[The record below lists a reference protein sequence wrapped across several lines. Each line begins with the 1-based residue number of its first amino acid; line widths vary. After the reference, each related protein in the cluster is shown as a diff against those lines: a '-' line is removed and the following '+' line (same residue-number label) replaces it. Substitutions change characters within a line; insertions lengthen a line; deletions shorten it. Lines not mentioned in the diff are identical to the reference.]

1 MTDGVM
7 AVVDRSQTVDVPGV
21 GPGQDLTSRQR
32 AILKLIVQDYVSSGR
47 PVGSKTLTERY
58 AVGVSSA
65 TIRNEMA
72 ELEQSGHVEHL
83 HTSGG
88 RVPTIEGYRYYVRHL
103 MDNFELP
110 AGEQIMIRHQFRQ
123 AERQLEGWM
132 ELAAS
137 VLADTAGNVSV
148 VTAPRTVTPRLR
160 HFELISIQPRLVLLV
175 LVTGESLV
183 RQVMIQL
190 PEPVDQDE
198 LSRLADSMTPALR
211 GLTSKELTGRIGEA
225 DGTASIVLEHLSA
238 ALKGLDAAEQT
249 EVRHSGFEKI
259 VGQPDFADAD
269 LQSVL
274 SILRGGSFLSAV
286 LPRIIPRQQVQV
298 FIGDEGLP
306 DELRRCGVV
315 VATYGVDGAVTGLL
329 GVLGPTRMSYWRTI
343 SSVQYIACLMSDL
356 MADLYSASA

>member
-1 MTDGVM
+1 M
-7 AVVDRSQTVDVPGV
+7 AENSENVDFLGASLSQE
-21 GPGQDLTSRQR
+21 LTPRQR
-32 AILKLIVQDYVSSGR
+32 VILKLIVQDYVSSGK

-88 RVPTIEGYRYYVRHL
+88 RVPTIEGYRFYVRHL

-137 VLADTAGNVSV
+137 VLAETSGNVSV
-148 VTAPRTVTPRLR
+148 VTAPRTAVPRLR
-160 HFELISIQPRLVLLV
+160 HFELISIQPKLALLV

-183 RQVMIQL
+183 RQVMMQL
-190 PEPVDQDE
+190 PEPVEQEE
-198 LSRLADSMTPALR
+198 LSRLADSMAPALKN
-211 GLTSKELTGRIGEA
+211 LTSKDLAGRVDAAE
-225 DGTASIVLEHLSA
+225 GTARAVLEHLVT
-238 ALKGLDAAEQT
+238 ALSGLDAAEQA
-249 EVRHSGFEKI
+249 EVRHSGLEKI
-259 VGQPDFADAD
+259 VGQPDFAGSD

-286 LPRIIPRQQVQV
+286 LPRIAAEQQVQV

-306 DELRRCGVV
+306 NELRRCGVV

-343 SSVQYIACLMSDL
+343 SSVRYVAYLMSDL

>member
-1 MTDGVM
+1 M
-7 AVVDRSQTVDVPGV
+7 VDQADTVDVPGASF
-21 GPGQDLTSRQR
+21 GQDLTPRQR
-32 AILKLIVQDYVSSGR
+32 AILKLIVQDYVGSGR
-47 PVGSKTLTERY
+47 PVGSKALTERY

-88 RVPTIEGYRYYVRHL
+88 RVPTIEGYRFYVRHL

-137 VLADTAGNVSV
+137 VLAETSGNVSV
-148 VTAPRTVTPRLR
+148 VTAPRTAVPRLR
-160 HFELISIQPRLVLLV
+160 HFELISIQPTLALLV

-183 RQVMIQL
+183 RQVMVQL
-190 PEPVDQDE
+190 PKPVEQDE
-198 LSRLADSMTPALR
+198 LSRLADSMVPSLR
-211 GLTSKELTGRIGEA
+211 NLTSKELAARIDGAE
-225 DGTASIVLEHLSA
+225 GTARVVLEHVAA
-238 ALKGLDAAEQT
+238 ALTGLDAAEQA
-249 EVRHSGFEKI
+249 EIRHSGLEKI
-259 VGQPDFADAD
+259 VGQPDFAGSD

-274 SILRGGSFLSAV
+274 SILRGGGFLNAM
-286 LPRIIPRQQVQV
+286 LPRIVARQQVQV

-343 SSVQYIACLMSDL
+343 SSVRYIAYLMSDL

>member
-1 MTDGVM
+1 M
-7 AVVDRSQTVDVPGV
+7 VDRADAIDVPGAS
-21 GPGQDLTSRQR
+21 PGQELTTRQR

-47 PVGSKTLTERY
+47 PVGSKVLAERY

-72 ELEQSGHVEHL
+72 ELEQSGHVGHL

-88 RVPTIEGYRYYVRHL
+88 RVPTVEGYRFYVRNL
-103 MDNFELP
+103 MDNIELP
-110 AGEQIMIRHQFRQ
+110 PGEQIMIRHQFRQ
-123 AERQLEGWM
+123 AERQLEGWV

-137 VLADTAGNVSV
+137 VLAETSGNVSV
-148 VTAPRTVTPRLR
+148 VTAPRTSAPRLR
-160 HFELISIQPRLVLLV
+160 HYELISIQPTLALLV

-183 RQVMIQL
+183 RQLMVQL
-190 PEPVDQDE
+190 PQACEQDE
-198 LSRLADSMTPALR
+198 LSRLADATVPELR
-211 GLTSKELTGRIGEA
+211 GLTAKELATRVDSA
-225 DGTASIVLEHLSA
+225 DGVAKIVLEHLA
-238 ALKGLDAAEQT
+238 MALRGLDAAEQA

-259 VGQPDFADAD
+259 VGQPDFAEAD

-274 SILRGGSFLSAV
+274 SILRGGAFLSAV
-286 LPRIIPRQQVQV
+286 LPRIVTRQQVQV

-315 VATYGVDGAVTGLL
+315 VATYGIDGSVTGLL

-343 SSVQYIACLMSDL
+343 SSVRYIACLMSDL
-356 MADLYSASA
+356 MSDLYSASA

>member
-1 MTDGVM
+1 M
-7 AVVDRSQTVDVPGV
+7 ADKSDTIDVPGANFS
-21 GPGQDLTSRQR
+21 QELTLRQR
-32 AILKLIVQDYVSSGR
+32 AILKLIVQDYVTSGK

-88 RVPTIEGYRYYVRHL
+88 RVPTIEGYRFYVRHL

-137 VLADTAGNVSV
+137 VLAETSGNVSV
-148 VTAPRTVTPRLR
+148 VTAPRTAIPRLR
-160 HFELISIQPRLVLLV
+160 HFELISIQPRLALLV

-183 RQVMIQL
+183 RQVMMQL
-190 PEPVDQDE
+190 PDPVEQDE
-198 LSRLADSMTPALR
+198 LSRLADSMVPTLKN
-211 GLTSKELTGRIGEA
+211 LTSKELATLVNAAEGIVKV
-225 DGTASIVLEHLSA
+225 VLEHLAA
-238 ALKGLDAAEQT
+238 ALSGLDAAEQA
-249 EVRHSGFEKI
+249 EVRHSGLEKI
-259 VGQPDFADAD
+259 VGQPDFAGSD
-269 LQSVL
+269 LQSVI

-286 LPRIIPRQQVQV
+286 LPRIAAEERVQV
-298 FIGDEGLP
+298 FIGDESLP

-343 SSVQYIACLMSDL
+343 SSVRYVAYLMSDL
-356 MADLYSASA
+356 MADLYSTSA